1 MILDTYFVGSIKSMT
16 RRAREGKVSR
26 KHKLSLEMPLP
37 SQQIILNVSENKQQ
51 LIDLIVQ
58 ELISYVQENPV
69 CRILVVTAR
78 DNVPVSVRNG
88 IMQLRAEL
96 TTSYL

>member
-1 MILDTYFVGSIKSMT
+1 MT

-26 KHKLSLEMPLP
+26 NHKLSLGMPLP

-69 CRILVVTAR
+69 SRILVVTAR